1 MLKKEPLCQFV
12 LLSKK
17 TYENTNIVKVYEQF
31 EKKRGNEEELY
42 KLDKDYQTEKVIKSN
57 VAEI

>member
-1 MLKKEPLCQFV
+1 M

-57 VAEI
+57 VAET